1 MKKRFL
7 AAMLSAVMAA
17 SLVTGCGGSSSGS
30 ADTKADSAADTTAG
44 GKDSGEASKAQGE
57 DGTQA
62 ASGEQVTITVMDGY
76 APEDPHGQYIYQYA
90 DEFMKENPD
99 VKVEIQAIASGDIY
113 TKLAAM
119 ATSPDDLP
127 TLFFTSA
134 DQVPTLY
141 DLGITEDMT
150 KWLDKDSIDGLA
162 KGVVDAA
169 MIDGQMTYY
178 PVAVQ
183 PTAVIY
189 RTDRFEEAGLKVP
202 TTWAEFVDCAKAL
215 TKDTD
220 GDGEVDQWGFSMVGS
235 NNSSGQSRF
244 MSYLWSN
251 GFELA
256 YQEDGS
262 DEWKTDIT
270 TDPAFVDVFSTWTDM
285 NNVEGV
291 VPTGITEVDYPTSAN
306 YFAMGYTSMF
316 LTGPNALGVAYANNP
331 DLKGKLA
338 SFKLPGEYAGTML
351 GAEGYAIT
359 PFSTDAQKEAAARY
373 LAFFTSHD
381 ADMKFWESSGKIPST
396 TEGQKAA
403 YITGEDYAGFLKQIE
418 DGCRPTL
425 AFAGI
430 SGLKSALG
438 DAYASVFSEEK
449 TNDQAVDQLVKNM
462 DQLLEDYN

>member
-7 AAMLSAVMAA
+7 SAMLSVAMAA
-17 SLVTGCGGSSSGS
+17 SLVTGCAGSSSGT
-30 ADTKADSAADTTAG
+30 ADTKAEDVKADTKDNNGTEAG
-44 GKDSGEASKAQGE
+44 EKD
-57 DGTQA
+57 TQA
-62 ASGEQVTITVMDGY
+62 ASGEPVTLTVMDGY

-90 DEFMKENPD
+90 EEFMKENPD
-99 VKVEIQAIASGDIY
+99 IKVETQAIASGDIY

-127 TLFFTSA
+127 TIFFTSA
-134 DQVPTLY
+134 DQIPTLY
-141 DLGITEDMT
+141 DLGLTEDLS
-150 KWLDKDSIDGLA
+150 KWMDKEVIDGLA
-162 KGVVDAA
+162 NGVMDACT
-169 MIDGQMTYY
+169 IDGQMTYY

-183 PTAVIY
+183 PQAVIY
-189 RTDRFEEAGLKVP
+189 RIDRFEEAGLKVP
-202 TTWAEFVDCAKAL
+202 STWDEFVDCAKAL

-220 GDGEVDQWGFSMVGS
+220 GDGQVDQWGFSMVGS

-251 GFELA
+251 GYELA

-262 DEWKTDIT
+262 GEWKTDIT
-270 TDPAFVDVFSTWTDM
+270 TDPAFVDVFSKWTDM

-291 VPTGITEVDYPTSAN
+291 VPTGITEVDYPTAAN

-331 DLKGKLA
+331 ELKGKLG
-338 SFKLPGEYAGTML
+338 SFKLPGEYSGTML

-359 PFSTDAQKEAAARY
+359 AKSTDAEKAAAAKY

-381 ADMKFWESSGKIPST
+381 QDMKFWESSGKIPST
-396 TEGQKAA
+396 TEGQKVS
-403 YITGEDYAGFLKQIE
+403 YITGDDYAGFLKQIE

-425 AFAGI
+425 PFAGI

-438 DAYASVFSEEK
+438 DAYASVFSNEK
-449 TNDQAVDQLVKNM
+449 TNDQAVEQLVK
-462 DQLLEDYN
+462 DLEQLLEDYN

>member
-7 AAMLSAVMAA
+7 SAMLSVAMAA
-17 SLVTGCGGSSSGS
+17 SLVTGCAGASSGT
-30 ADTKADSAADTTAG
+30 ADTKAEDVKADTKDNNGTEAG
-44 GKDSGEASKAQGE
+44 EKD
-57 DGTQA
+57 TQA
-62 ASGEQVTITVMDGY
+62 ASGEPVTLTVMDGY

-90 DEFMKENPD
+90 EEFMKENPD
-99 VKVEIQAIASGDIY
+99 IKVEIQAIASGDIY

-127 TLFFTSA
+127 TIFFTSA
-134 DQVPTLY
+134 DQIPTLY
-141 DLGITEDMT
+141 DLGLTEDLS
-150 KWLDKDSIDGLA
+150 KWMDKEVIDGLA
-162 KGVVDAA
+162 NGVIDACT
-169 MIDGQMTYY
+169 IDGQMTYY

-183 PTAVIY
+183 PQAVIY
-189 RTDRFEEAGLKVP
+189 RIDRFEEAGLKVP
-202 TTWAEFVDCAKAL
+202 STWDEFVDCAKAL

-220 GDGEVDQWGFSMVGS
+220 GDGQVDQWGFSMVGS

-251 GFELA
+251 GYELA

-262 DEWKTDIT
+262 GEWKTDIT
-270 TDPAFVDVFSTWTDM
+270 TDPAFVDVFSKWTDM

-291 VPTGITEVDYPTSAN
+291 VPTGITEVDYPTAAN

-331 DLKGKLA
+331 ELKGKLG
-338 SFKLPGEYAGTML
+338 SFKLPGEYSGTML

-359 PFSTDAQKEAAARY
+359 AKSTDAEKAAAAKY

-381 ADMKFWESSGKIPST
+381 QDMKFWESSGKIPST
-396 TEGQKAA
+396 TEGQKVS
-403 YITGEDYAGFLKQIE
+403 YITGDDYAGFLKQIE

-425 AFAGI
+425 PFAGI

-438 DAYASVFSEEK
+438 DAYASVFSNEK
-449 TNDQAVDQLVKNM
+449 TNDQAVEQLVK
-462 DQLLEDYN
+462 DLEQLLEDYN

>member
-1 MKKRFL
+1 MKKQFL
-7 AAMLSAVMAA
+7 ATVLSVVMAA
-17 SLVTGCGGSSSGS
+17 SLVTGCGGGGAS
-30 ADTKADSAADTTAG
+30 APADSAENSAPAGDETA
-44 GKDSGEASKAQGE
+44 AAQAQN
-57 DGTQA
+57 QA
-62 ASGEQVTITVMDGY
+62 ADSGEQVTLTIMDAY

-90 DEFMKENPD
+90 DEFMTENPNI
-99 VKVEIQAIASGDIY
+99 KVEIQAIASGDIY

-127 TLFFTSA
+127 SMFFTSA

-141 DLGITEDMT
+141 DLGLTEDINNWIDQET
-150 KWLDKDSIDGLA
+150 KDKLA
-162 KGVVDAA
+162 NGVMDACL
-169 MIDGQMTYY
+169 IDGQMTYY

-183 PTAVIY
+183 PTAIIY
-189 RTDRFEEAGLKVP
+189 RKDRFEEAGLGIP
-202 TTWAEFVDCAKAL
+202 TTWDEFVACAKAL

-220 GDGEVDQWGFSMVGS
+220 NDGQVDQWGFSMVGS

-251 GFELA
+251 GYELA
-256 YQEDGS
+256 YQDEGS

-270 TDPAFVDVFSTWTDM
+270 ADSDFVDVFSKWTDM

-291 VPTGITEVDYPTSAN
+291 VPTGITEVDYPTAAN

-316 LTGPNALGVAYANNP
+316 LTGPNALGVAYASNP

-338 SFKLPGEYAGTML
+338 SFKLPGEYPGTML
-351 GAEGYAIT
+351 GAEGYAI
-359 PFSTDAQKEAAARY
+359 SAHASDAEKEAAVEY
-373 LAFFTSHD
+373 LKFFTSHD
-381 ADMKFWESSGKIPST
+381 KDMKFWESSGKIPST

-403 YITGEDYAGFLKQIE
+403 YLSGEDYAGYLQQIE

-438 DAYASVFSEEK
+438 NAYASVFSNEK
-449 TNDQAVDQLVKNM
+449 SNKEAVEKLVKDI

>member
-7 AAMLSAVMAA
+7 SAMLSVAMAA
-17 SLVTGCGGSSSGS
+17 SLVTGCAGSSSGT
-30 ADTKADSAADTTAG
+30 ADTKAEDVKADTKDNNGTEAG
-44 GKDSGEASKAQGE
+44 EKD
-57 DGTQA
+57 TQA
-62 ASGEQVTITVMDGY
+62 ASGEPVTLTVMDGY

-90 DEFMKENPD
+90 EEFMKENPD
-99 VKVEIQAIASGDIY
+99 IKVEIQAIASGDIY

-127 TLFFTSA
+127 TIFFTSA
-134 DQVPTLY
+134 DQIPTLY
-141 DLGITEDMT
+141 DLGLTEDLS
-150 KWLDKDSIDGLA
+150 KWMDKEVVDGLA
-162 KGVVDAA
+162 NGVMDACT
-169 MIDGQMTYY
+169 IDGQMTYY

-183 PTAVIY
+183 PQAVIY
-189 RTDRFEEAGLKVP
+189 RIDRFEEAGLKVP
-202 TTWAEFVDCAKAL
+202 STWDEFVDCAKAL

-220 GDGEVDQWGFSMVGS
+220 GDGQVDQWGFSMVGS

-251 GFELA
+251 GYELA

-262 DEWKTDIT
+262 GEWKTDIT
-270 TDPAFVDVFSTWTDM
+270 TDPAFVDVFSKWTDM

-291 VPTGITEVDYPTSAN
+291 VPTGITEVDYPTAAN

-331 DLKGKLA
+331 ELKGKLG
-338 SFKLPGEYAGTML
+338 SFKLPGEYSGTML

-359 PFSTDAQKEAAARY
+359 AKSTDAEKAAAAKY

-381 ADMKFWESSGKIPST
+381 QDMKFWESSGKIPST
-396 TEGQKAA
+396 TEGQKVS
-403 YITGEDYAGFLKQIE
+403 YITGDDYAGFLKQIE

-425 AFAGI
+425 PFAGI

-438 DAYASVFSEEK
+438 DAYASVFSNEK
-449 TNDQAVDQLVKNM
+449 TNDQAVEQLVK
-462 DQLLEDYN
+462 DLEQLLEDYN